1 MKNKAKLI
9 EKIQKL
15 LAMAKHN
22 ASNETEAAT
31 ALRQA
36 ESMMRK
42 NEIDFADITAQKLS
56 TADMSEGKTGESRN
70 STWVWAL
77 AWAASHLT
85 STLPWRRDAEIT
97 FCGTKEDVQVALLM
111 HDYLVGVTERL
122 ASKYEGEDGEWRH
135 SLRAQR
141 NAFKMGLVGRIGKR
155 CRAIKADREKDLTSA
170 SGSGKDLVIVKS
182 DLIKQSFPMIQYSNA
197 QRQRISCV
205 RSYKNG
211 QISGNGVSLND
222 QVGSTKRTM
231 IA

>member
-1 MKNKAKLI
+1 MKDKAKLV

-42 NEIDFADITAQKLS
+42 HEIDFADINAQKLS
-56 TADMSEGKTGESRN
+56 TDDMSEGKTGESRN
-70 STWVWAL
+70 SSWVWTL
-77 AWAASHLT
+77 AWAASYLT
-85 STLPWRRDAEIT
+85 STLPWRRYGEIT

-122 ASKYEGEDGEWRH
+122 ATKYQGEHDEWRH

-141 NAFKMGLVGRIGKR
+141 NAFKMGLVRRVCTR
-155 CRAIKADREKDLTSA
+155 CSDLKDAREKELTAA
-170 SGSGKDLVIVKS
+170 SVSGKDLVIVKS
-182 DLIKQSFPMIQYSNA
+182 DLIKKSFPMIHYSSPKK
-197 QRQRISCV
+197 QSTSCGDSYHSGV
-205 RSYKNG
+205 R
-211 QISGNGVSLND
+211 SGNGVSLND
-222 QVGSTKRTM
+222 QVGSTKRAM

>member
-1 MKNKAKLI
+1 MKEKKKLI
-9 EKIQKL
+9 DKIQKL

-22 ASNETEAAT
+22 ASNENEAAT

-42 NEIDFADITAQKLS
+42 HEIDFADVNAQKLS
-56 TADMSEGKTGESRN
+56 TDDMSEGKTGESRN
-70 STWVWAL
+70 SSWVWTL

-85 STLPWRRDAEIT
+85 STLPWRRYGEIT

-122 ASKYEGEDGEWRH
+122 ASKYQGADDDWAH

-141 NAFKMGLVGRIGKR
+141 NAFKMGLVRRICER
-155 CRAIKADREKDLTSA
+155 CGDIKDEREEALTKA
-170 SGSGKDLVIVKS
+170 SVSGKDLVIVKS
-182 DLIKQSFPMIQYSNA
+182 DLIKKSFPMIHYSSPK
-197 QRQRISCV
+197 RQMTECV
-205 RSYKNG
+205 LSYRNG
-211 QISGNGVSLND
+211 VRSGNGVSLND

>member
-1 MKNKAKLI
+1 MQDKNKLI

-22 ASNETEAAT
+22 ASNENEAAT

-42 NEIDFADITAQKLS
+42 HDIDFADVNAQKLS
-56 TADMSEGKTGESRN
+56 TDDMSEGKTGESRN
-70 STWVWAL
+70 SRWLWSL
-77 AWAASHLT
+77 AWSASYLT
-85 STLPWRRDAEIT
+85 STLPWRRRGEIT

-122 ASKYEGEDGEWRH
+122 ASKYRGEEGEWRH

-141 NAFKMGLVGRIGKR
+141 SAFKMGLVGRICKR
-155 CRAIKADREKDLTSA
+155 CFAIKADREKDLTKA
-170 SGSGKDLVIVKS
+170 SVSGKDLVIVKS
-182 DLIKQSFPMIQYSNA
+182 DLIKQSFPMIQYSA
-197 QRQRISCV
+197 AKSQRTSCIG
-205 RSYKNG
+205 SYKNG
-211 QISGNGVSLND
+211 QRSGNGVSLNG

-231 IA
+231 IS